1 VSIQVSSG
9 GLNRP
14 GLDPITGGPE
24 GGDVVRQPRAA
35 QVIRDA
41 LFGTLLGRVGLAI
54 LIFVLLFCFVGP
66 HVYHTDQI
74 TPSPTQLQRHPGAKH
89 LLGTDGQGFDEL
101 GRLMI
106 GGQSALEIGLA
117 SAALAS
123 LFGTLYGA
131 VAGYFGGVIDAVLMR
146 VVDVA
151 LSVPYL
157 LFLLVLASIF
167 SVNTKEL
174 IIVLALFAWLSPA
187 RLVRGET
194 LTLRTREFVQAAK
207 LMGAGSSRIVVRH
220 IVPNAL
226 GTIVVNTTFQVAD
239 AILAVAALSF
249 LGLGPPLPAFNWG
262 GMLNDG
268 IMYLAAGSWWLVY
281 PVGIAIVLTV
291 IAFNFL
297 GEGLEEALGARSRT

>member
-1 VSIQVSSG
+1 MSIQVSSG

-24 GGDVVRQPRAA
+24 GGDVVRQPRAG

-74 TPSPTQLQRHPGAKH
+74 TPSPTELQRHPGAKH

>member
-1 VSIQVSSG
+1 MSIQVSSG

-24 GGDVVRQPRAA
+24 AGDIVQQPRAL
-35 QVIRDA
+35 QVIKDA
-41 LFGTLLGRVGLAI
+41 IFGTVLGRVGFGI
-54 LIFVLLFCFVGP
+54 LVFILLFCFVGP
-66 HVYHTDQI
+66 HIHHTDQI
-74 TPSPTQLQRHPGAKH
+74 TPSPTELQRGPSGKH

-117 SAALAS
+117 AAALAS
-123 LFGTLYGA
+123 IFGTLYGA
-131 VAGYFGGVIDAVLMR
+131 VAGYFGGVVDAVLMR
-146 VVDVA
+146 IVDVA

-174 IIVLALFAWLSPA
+174 IIVLALFAWLGPA

-194 LTLRTREFVQAAK
+194 LTLRTREFVQAAR
-207 LMGAGSSRIVVRH
+207 LMGAGSPRIVLRH

-262 GMLNDG
+262 GMLSDG
-268 IMYLAAGSWWLVY
+268 VMYLAAGSWWLVY

-297 GEGLEEALGARSRT
+297 GEALEEALGARSRT

>member
-1 VSIQVSSG
+1 MSIHVSSG
-9 GLNRP
+9 GLQRP
-14 GLDPITGGPE
+14 SLDSVTGGPE
-24 GGDVVRQPRAA
+24 GGDIVRQPRAA

-41 LFGTLLGRVGLAI
+41 LFGTLLGRVGFGI
-54 LIFVLLFCFVGP
+54 IVFILLFCFVGP
-66 HVYHTDQI
+66 HLYHTDQL
-74 TPSPTQLQRHPGAKH
+74 TPSPTEIQRHPGAEH

-101 GRLMI
+101 GRMMI

-117 SAALAS
+117 AAALAS
-123 LFGTLYGA
+123 IFGTLYGA
-131 VAGYFGGVIDAVLMR
+131 IAGYFGGVVDAILMR
-146 VVDVA
+146 IVDVA
-151 LSVPYL
+151 LSIPYL

-167 SVNTKEL
+167 TVNTRQL
-174 IIVLALFAWLSPA
+174 IIVLALFSWLGPA

-207 LMGAGSSRIVVRH
+207 LMGAGSPRIVIRH

-297 GEGLEEALGARSRT
+297 GEALEEALGARTRS

>member
-1 VSIQVSSG
+1 MSIQVSSG
-9 GLNRP
+9 GLQRP
-14 GLDPITGGPE
+14 GLDPVTGGPE
-24 GGDVVRQPRAA
+24 AGDIVQQPRAL
-35 QVIRDA
+35 QVIKDA
-41 LFGTLLGRVGLAI
+41 VFGTLLGRVGFGI
-54 LIFVLLFCFVGP
+54 LVFILLFCFVGP
-66 HVYHTDQI
+66 HIYHTDQI
-74 TPSPTQLQRHPGAKH
+74 TPSPTELQHKPSGKH
-89 LLGTDGQGFDEL
+89 LLGTDGQGFDEV

-117 SAALAS
+117 AAALAS
-123 LFGTLYGA
+123 IFGTLYGA
-131 VAGYFGGVIDAVLMR
+131 IAGYFGGVVDAVLMR
-146 VVDVA
+146 IVDVA

-174 IIVLALFAWLSPA
+174 ILVLALFAWLGPA

-207 LMGAGSSRIVVRH
+207 LMGAGSPRIVIRH

-262 GMLNDG
+262 GMLSDG
-268 IMYLAAGSWWLVY
+268 VMYLASGAWWLVY

-297 GEGLEEALGARSRT
+297 GEALEEALGARQRT